1 MNLYGSDLFG
11 FPREWFSEERDDA
24 DVLAPPRFWIVAPR
38 SFLLPDDEDDDF
50 DDDVDPFNREHHR
63 EGEEK
68 EATKTLI
75 LFSHKHTHTHTSLSL
90 SLSVCVCVCV
100 GFSLKTLSRGGDC
113 CTRTILYRTSER
125 KIFSRE
131 KERNERHAH
140 VLGLKTLNK
149 KTAKNLSGR
158 KCIDAQQEETD

>member
-1 MNLYGSDLFG
+1 MQTFSRLLAFGSSLL
-11 FPREWFSEERDDA
+11 
-24 DVLAPPRFWIVAPR
+24 VRFFFRTMKMMILMMMSILLTENTTAKEKKKKRRKR
-38 SFLLPDDEDDDF
+38 SSYFLT
-50 DDDVDPFNREHHR
+50 N
-63 EGEEK
+63 
-68 EATKTLI
+68 
-75 LFSHKHTHTHTSLSL
+75 THTHTPLSLSL
-90 SLSVCVCVCV
+90 SLCVCVCVCV

>member
-24 DVLAPPRFWIVAPR
+24 DVLAPSRFWIVAPR

-90 SLSVCVCVCV
+90 CVCVCV
-100 GFSLKTLSRGGDC
+100 GFSLKTLSLCVTAVRALYFIEHL
-113 CTRTILYRTSER
+113 TRNER

-131 KERNERHAH
+131 KERKERTAH
-140 VLGLKTLNK
+140 VLGLETLNK
-149 KTAKNLSGR
+149 KNRQKSLSGR

>member
-50 DDDVDPFNREHHR
+50 DDDVDPLNREHHR

-68 EATKTLI
+68 EATKTRI
-75 LFSHKHTHTHTSLSL
+75 LFSHKHTHTHLSL
-90 SLSVCVCVCV
+90 SLCRFLSEN
-100 GFSLKTLSRGGDC
+100 SLPLRDC
-113 CTRTILYRTSER
+113 CTRTILYRTSDEKRKKDILQKER
-125 KIFSRE
+125 K
-131 KERNERHAH
+131 ERTAH
-140 VLGLKTLNK
+140 VLGLETLNK
-149 KTAKNLSGR
+149 KNRQKSLSGR
-158 KCIDAQQEETD
+158 KCIDAQQEETPISIKR